1 MNKVDCV
8 FCSIPFIEYYL
19 PAAAPAVLK
28 GHLQSKGFVVNTFDF
43 NISVKEKFEGN
54 ELIMASAYFSNRSK
68 SFDEKLLVK
77 IDSLVNEWVDKLLAV
92 NPRFI
97 GISVFSNDSRKA
109 CEMLLDRLAERQHD
123 CKVFIGGMGVDE
135 EWLDTIRDKI
145 DYYIMG
151 EGELACENLL
161 KGNTEFKGINGRVD
175 QMR

>member
-1 MNKVDCV
+1 MKRVDCV

-43 NISVKEKFEGN
+43 NISVKEKFEGD

-77 IDSLVNEWVDKLLAV
+77 IDSLVNEWVDKLLTV

-97 GISVFSNDSRKA
+97 GISVFFL
-109 CEMLLDRLAERQHD
+109 MTAERPAK
-123 CKVFIGGMGVDE
+123 C
-135 EWLDTIRDKI
+135 
-145 DYYIMG
+145 
-151 EGELACENLL
+151 C
-161 KGNTEFKGINGRVD
+161 
-175 QMR
+175 